1 MYRLSSYFTA
11 RTLGDLP
18 MELILP
24 TTFFS
29 ITYWMAGLKP
39 RPGNFFSGLFINLFN
54 ALVSQGLGLALGAVI
69 MDQESAITLGTV
81 IMMLFLLGSG
91 YFVQH
96 VPKFISWI
104 KYISISQYVYKLL
117 LGSQYKPGETY
128 PCGTNETCLVE
139 DFPSI
144 KTLGLDG
151 QAISLVAL
159 AIMLVV
165 YRLIAYLALMRIG
178 VIGK

>member
-1 MYRLSSYFTA
+1 MA
-11 RTLGDLP
+11 RTFSDLP
-18 MELILP
+18 MELIFS

-39 RPGNFFSGLFINLFN
+39 APGNFFSGLIINLLN
-54 ALVSQGLGLALGAVI
+54 VLVSQGLGLALGAAI
-69 MDQESAITLGTV
+69 MDQEPAITIGIV
-81 IMMLFLLGSG
+81 IVMFFLLSSG

-96 VPKFISWI
+96 VPKYISWI
-104 KYISISQYVYKLL
+104 KYLSITQDTYKLL
-117 LGSQYKPGETY
+117 LGSQYKPGEAY
-128 PCGTNETCLVE
+128 PCGANGMCLVK

-144 KTLGLDG
+144 KSMGLNG
-151 QAISLVAL
+151 QTISLVAL

-178 VIGK
+178 SS